1 MLIRRQKRG
10 PPYGWTQLPWPAL
23 GQPGTLRPGILAGR
37 RHPFSLVI
45 HGPQTSAEYN
55 KWDSST
61 LAVSDVDPRSA
72 ASNRWG
78 TVFASLQRAPPR
90 SSKSDCST
98 GPHTL
103 GGPHHLQAFSPP
115 HSEGYILSTAS
126 PPILL
131 ADLSL
136 LQGFS
141 LLYSQFPCLMFLHT
155 VSFLGAY
162 NICMHH
168 TSMFCVCPPLTLFPA
183 VFPSCVFLFSLLM
196 CTPM

>member
-10 PPYGWTQLPWPAL
+10 QPYGWTQLPWPAP

-45 HGPQTSAEYN
+45 HGPPTSAEYN

-61 LAVSDVDPRSA
+61 LAVSDVDPRSSAGRRQKLRA

-98 GPHTL
+98 GP
-103 GGPHHLQAFSPP
+103 
-115 HSEGYILSTAS
+115 
-126 PPILL
+126 
-131 ADLSL
+131 
-136 LQGFS
+136 
-141 LLYSQFPCLMFLHT
+141 LMFLHT

-162 NICMHH
+162 SICMHH
-168 TSMFCVCPPLTLFPA
+168 TSMFCVCPPLTLFPT